1 MLMGCNGLIGGWRRA
16 LCDLRAY
23 SAFRARR
30 VLKDQ
35 LAGMASRARW
45 DCQVQQVLSAP
56 PERME
61 TRWDQL
67 LLCRVIL
74 GRSWTVCPTATTLLL
89 PHWVGCGSCNTRMFY
104 GARSPTRPPAS
115 DLGSKPGWA
124 CSASQT
130 ACGTPISLPQSPQ
143 QVACLWVPGL
153 SKLITFPCSLI
164 KPLWTEGIL
173 ENIS

>member
-16 LCDLRAY
+16 LCDLCVY

-30 VLKDQ
+30 VLKDR

-61 TRWDQL
+61 TRWEQL

-74 GRSWTVCPTATTLLL
+74 GRSWAAYPTATVLLL
-89 PHWVGCGSCNTRMFY
+89 PRCVGCAARCNMRMFY
-104 GARSPTRPPAS
+104 GAYNPTRPPAFDRGS
-115 DLGSKPGWA
+115 SRQTELGALCQPNRPWNS
-124 CSASQT
+124 S
-130 ACGTPISLPQSPQ
+130 
-143 QVACLWVPGL
+143 
-153 SKLITFPCSLI
+153 
-164 KPLWTEGIL
+164 
-173 ENIS
+173 